1 MPKEFF
7 QELKDIILS
16 KDLSNEEIIEKL
28 ENYHDSDVAD
38 ALEGVSKEDR
48 LKIYS
53 IIGIER
59 TAEIFAFYD
68 DVEVYIEELSPELAA
83 DVLEKM
89 DADEALEVLN
99 ELEDEDKTE
108 IIGLMEDE
116 SKEAVQLI
124 DAYDE
129 SMIGSYMTN
138 NFISIKTGL
147 TIKQAMNAMVN
158 EAGEHDNI
166 YRIYV
171 VDEKNIYRGAIDLK
185 DLITARKDD
194 SLEDLIM
201 ESYPSFYDDELMSEC
216 IVKLRDYNESSIPIL
231 NHKNEILGV
240 ITNDILLDA
249 TEEEFEEDYSKLA
262 GLSDA
267 EELNESVFASIK
279 KRIPWLVILL
289 FLGLFVSTVVGAF
302 EAVIAALPVM
312 VFFQSMILDMSGNA
326 GTQSLAVTIRN
337 ITSEELDD
345 KGKTRKNIFKEILVG
360 FLDGVLVGCVAF
372 LFVLIYLAIR
382 KPDIVSDGGYTFTNS
397 LRVASIIGSSMIVA
411 MTIAGLMGATIPLIL
426 KKLRIDPAV
435 ASGPFITTIN
445 DIIAVSI
452 YYGLTYLLFIIFL

>member
-1 MPKEFF
+1 MPKEFY
-7 QELKDIILS
+7 QELQDIILS
-16 KDLSNEEIIEKL
+16 KTLSNDEIIEKL
-28 ENYHDSDVAD
+28 EDYHESDIAD
-38 ALEGVSKEDR
+38 ALEGVTKEDR
-48 LKIYS
+48 LRIYS
-53 IIGIER
+53 IIGVER
-59 TAEIFAFYD
+59 VAEIFSFYENA
-68 DVEVYIEELSPELAA
+68 EVYIEELDPGMAA

-89 DADEALEVLN
+89 DADEALGVLN
-99 ELEDEDKTE
+99 ELEDEDKSE
-108 IIGLMEDE
+108 IIDLMEDE

-138 NFISIKTGL
+138 NFIVIKNNL
-147 TIKQAMNAMVN
+147 SIKQAMNAMVN

-166 YRIYV
+166 YTIYV
-171 VDEKNIYRGAIDLK
+171 NDENNKYYGAIDLK

-194 SLEDLIM
+194 LLEDLIM
-201 ESYPSFYDDELMSEC
+201 TSYPSFYDTELMSEC
-216 IVKLRDYNESSIPIL
+216 IVKLRDYSETSIPIL
-231 NHKNEILGV
+231 NHNNEIIGV

-262 GLSDA
+262 GLSNA
-267 EELNESVFASIK
+267 EELDESVFTSIK
-279 KRIPWLVILL
+279 KRIPWLVVLL

-337 ITSEELDD
+337 ITSEALED
-345 KGKTRKNIFKEILVG
+345 KGKKRKNIFKEILVG
-360 FLDGVLVGCVAF
+360 FLDGVLVGTVAF
-372 LFVLIYLAIR
+372 IFVIIYLSIR
-382 KPDIVSDGGYTFTNS
+382 KPEIVSGEGYSFASCLT
-397 LRVASIIGSSMIVA
+397 VAGIIGSSMVVA

-426 KKLRIDPAV
+426 KKVHVDPAV